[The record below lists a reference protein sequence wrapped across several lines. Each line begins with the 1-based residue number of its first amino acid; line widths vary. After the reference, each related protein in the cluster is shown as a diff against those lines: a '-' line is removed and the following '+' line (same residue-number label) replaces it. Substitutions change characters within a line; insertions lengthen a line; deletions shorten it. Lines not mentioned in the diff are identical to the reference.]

1 MNTFVTAIGIALAT
15 ACAAAAGASPA
26 YHLDREKGLSG
37 DDGWDYLVAD
47 AGSGRLYVTHGT
59 RVQVLKLS
67 DLSAA
72 GEIAATPGVHG
83 VALAPDLG
91 RGYVSAGRSDSIIVF
106 DLASLARV
114 ADIKSGGGNPDAILY
129 DAPTHQVFAFN
140 GRGRSTTVI
149 NAVDNTVVAT
159 LPLGAKPEFAVN
171 DLNGHI
177 FVNLEDS
184 HRIAVLDA
192 RARSVLKNWE
202 LPGCE
207 EPTGLALDRAHA
219 LLFSVCSNRVMKV
232 LDSASGRLVAS
243 LPIGAGVDAVVF
255 DPATQL
261 VAASGGDGTVTIVHE
276 DARDRFSVTQT
287 VATLRG
293 ARTLALDD
301 QTHRLYTVAAEY
313 LTPERSAA
321 TGRPGIVPGSFK
333 VLVLEP

>member
-1 MNTFVTAIGIALAT
+1 MNVLLTAIGMALVM
-15 ACAAAAGASPA
+15 ACAAVAAASPG
-26 YHLDREKGLSG
+26 YHLGGETRLSG

-47 AGSGRLYVTHGT
+47 AASGRLYIAHGT

-67 DLSAA
+67 DLSVL

-91 RGYVSAGRSDSIIVF
+91 HGYVSAGRSDSVIVF

-114 ADIKSGGGNPDAILY
+114 AEIKSGGNPDAILY
-129 DAPTHQVFAFN
+129 DAPTRQVFAFN
-140 GRGRSTTVI
+140 GRGRSATVI
-149 NAVDNTVVAT
+149 NAVDNKVIAT
-159 LPLGAKPEFAVN
+159 LPLGAKPEFAVS

-207 EPTGLALDRAHA
+207 EPTGLALDRAHG
-219 LLFSVCSNRVMKV
+219 LLFSACSNRVMKV

-255 DPATQL
+255 DPTTQL

-293 ARTLALDD
+293 ARTLALDE
-301 QTHRLYTVAAEY
+301 QTHRLYTVTAEFV
-313 LTPERSAA
+313 TTEGAVT
-321 TGRPGIVPGSFK
+321 TGRPAIVPGSFK